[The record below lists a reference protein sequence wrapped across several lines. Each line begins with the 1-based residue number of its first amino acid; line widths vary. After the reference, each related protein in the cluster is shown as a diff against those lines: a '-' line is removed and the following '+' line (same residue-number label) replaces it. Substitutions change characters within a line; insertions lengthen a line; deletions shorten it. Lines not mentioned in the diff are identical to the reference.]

1 MNKKFYVTTPIYY
14 ASGDPHIGHALSTI
28 YADVLARYK
37 KMLGYETFFITGM
50 DEHGQKILDEAKKN
64 NKQPQEFVD
73 QICVK
78 FQNLWKT
85 LGIEYSSF
93 VRTTDKTHEQTVI
106 EVFKQFK
113 SKDLIYKDFWNTWY
127 SVKSEESVTK
137 SQIVKNADG
146 KLVDQFGHE
155 LVQKKEESYFF
166 KMNKFSNWI
175 KDFLISTQNFILPN
189 QRTKELINN
198 FLTDGLEDL
207 SISRKNIQWGIPF
220 PNDTQQTIYVWIDAL
235 FSYLSVLGFLREDNE
250 LFNKFWQNQECEKIH
265 IMSKE
270 IMRFHGIYWPIMLHN
285 LGIAQPTKIISHG
298 WLIMDN
304 EKMSKSL
311 GNVIDPNN
319 LINKYG
325 RDIVRYYL
333 LKEMSLET
341 DTNFSEN
348 LLLDTFNA
356 DLANI
361 FGNLVSR
368 FIGMVNKYNG
378 GIISKSNDELND
390 LSKNVL
396 TKIDILVKKVP
407 TLVNAYKINDLI
419 FNILNFA
426 KDMNKYVEEIKPWVL
441 AKNNEIKSINNF
453 LFVLANGIRTINV
466 LLSPILIDGTKLINE
481 QMCFNKLTNDFNN
494 LSNFNVLNNHK
505 VGVSKPIYLRQA

>member
-1 MNKKFYVTTPIYY
+1 
-14 ASGDPHIGHALSTI
+14 
-28 YADVLARYK
+28 
-37 KMLGYETFFITGM
+37 
-50 DEHGQKILDEAKKN
+50 
-64 NKQPQEFVD
+64 
-73 QICVK
+73 
-78 FQNLWKT
+78 
-85 LGIEYSSF
+85 
-93 VRTTDKTHEQTVI
+93 
-106 EVFKQFK
+106 
-113 SKDLIYKDFWNTWY
+113 
-127 SVKSEESVTK
+127 
-137 SQIVKNADG
+137 
-146 KLVDQFGHE
+146 
-155 LVQKKEESYFF
+155 
-166 KMNKFSNWI
+166 
-175 KDFLISTQNFILPN
+175 
-189 QRTKELINN
+189 
-198 FLTDGLEDL
+198 
-207 SISRKNIQWGIPF
+207 
-220 PNDTQQTIYVWIDAL
+220 
-235 FSYLSVLGFLREDNE
+235 
-250 LFNKFWQNQECEKIH
+250 
-265 IMSKE
+265 
-270 IMRFHGIYWPIMLHN
+270 
-285 LGIAQPTKIISHG
+285 
-298 WLIMDN
+298 MDN

-426 KDMNKYVEEIKPWVL
+426 KDMNKYVEEIKP
-441 AKNNEIKSINNF
+441 
-453 LFVLANGIRTINV
+453 
-466 LLSPILIDGTKLINE
+466 
-481 QMCFNKLTNDFNN
+481 
-494 LSNFNVLNNHK
+494 
-505 VGVSKPIYLRQA
+505 